1 MYRLAIAAIL
11 VSGCATAPPEAP
23 APTGPGLAT
32 ALLEAGAAVEDA
44 ASVSF
49 NEGPAADAEGAIYFT
64 EITGNRI
71 LKYLPDGSFTE
82 FRKPSRRA
90 NGLAFDAQ
98 GKLLACEGGGRQ
110 VTRTD
115 LSSGDLEV
123 LAGEFEGARLNSPN
137 DIVVAKNGRIYF
149 TDPRYGD
156 QSGRELETEDVYM
169 IDNDGSLVRVAT
181 KPEIAKPNGI
191 ALSPDQKTLYVA
203 DTQPGPPRQAR
214 VMAFSVNADGTL
226 SEPRSI
232 YSFGQDR
239 GIDGMAIDTEGN
251 LYGAAGNANN
261 GPENPAGVYVISP
274 QGDLLGLIPVPEDA
288 ITNCNFGG
296 PDLKT
301 LYITAGKRLLK
312 VRTKNQ
318 GSLVYPPLR

>member
-1 MYRLAIAAIL
+1 MRRFALIAVFL
-11 VSGCATAPPEAP
+11 SGCATPPPELTEP
-23 APTGPGLAT
+23 AGPPSPT
-32 ALLEAGAAVEDA
+32 ALLESGAAVENA

-49 NEGPAADAEGAIYFT
+49 NEGPAADADGAVYFT

-71 LKYLPDGSFTE
+71 LKYLPDGSFSE

-98 GKLLACEGGGRQ
+98 GRLLACEGGGRQ

-115 LSSGDLEV
+115 LASGELEV
-123 LAGEFEGARLNSPN
+123 LASKFEGKKLNSPN

-149 TDPRYGD
+149 SDPRYGD

-169 IDNDGSLVRVAT
+169 IDNDGSLIRVAT

-203 DTQPGPPRQAR
+203 DTQPGPPREAR
-214 VMAFSVNADGTL
+214 VMAFSVNDDGTL
-226 SEPRSI
+226 SDPRSI
-232 YSFGQDR
+232 YSFGHGR
-239 GIDGMAIDTEGN
+239 GIDGMAIDVEGN

-261 GPENPAGVYVISP
+261 APENAAGVYVISP
-274 QGDLLGLIPVPEDA
+274 SGELLGMIPIPEDA

-296 PDLKT
+296 ADLKT

-312 VRTKNQ
+312 VRTKNT
-318 GSLVYPPLR
+318 GFLVYPPLP